1 MRYNFGLQPSIY
13 LSRSMGSSSP
23 RNFGSEKFAKLNN
36 CQFAASCWQFKQQF
50 SDEQSRFVS
59 PAKMKLA
66 EGGKCDGRKPR
77 KAGQLVESLTKYCS
91 YRTFCLAKL

>member
-36 CQFAASCWQFKQQF
+36 CQFAASCRQFKQQF

-66 EGGKCDGRKPR
+66 ALSLQKYHKNTQNAWVTLSTLSTKPI
-77 KAGQLVESLTKYCS
+77 
-91 YRTFCLAKL
+91 